1 MKLLVFLLVLFHLG
15 CDFNKDRR
23 PNVIVLAVEGL
34 GFDRVPCQRESLS
47 DGFATLCEESVR
59 FTHAYANSTN
69 SLANLATVLTGLFPW
84 EHGLRGQ
91 SQWLR
96 PHRETVSERALRNGY
111 KTALISSGL
120 PLLAK
125 TGLGQGF
132 EHFDDRIDLFSR
144 PHFRPAR
151 SVVSRFSRWLDSN
164 KGAPFF
170 TTLHFSDLLYPFE
183 VSQTTE
189 GELRDLS
196 VGSQIEEMSEELGVL
211 FRKLKTLNLWNQ
223 TYVVLVGL
231 SGGKDPSSLTSSQT
245 QVSLLIKPER
255 VKRDQGTSWGVDLN
269 VSLADLG
276 VSLIEIVGGGVSE
289 EQQDQERVSLSS
301 VYNSPQP
308 DWPDDRLI
316 ITEMYW
322 AFENFGLDIVRA
334 ARRKHL
340 LYIHQDPPL
349 LFNTL
354 TDRQELYPLPMKDQ
368 AYAVNFD
375 LFSSLFERGLPL
387 AEYREIPEWFY
398 FGVEGFRKGRW
409 DWLGEESSIPY
420 PASSW
425 VIRDLIEKRS
435 WLKLMEAS
443 KNEPYI
449 QYLALSWLNPQG
461 DYSDLIRHLNCSNA
475 FRVQSLKGLEKSLR
489 EHCDQDRLLQYVDW
503 YQSRGGDQ
511 ELLYENRYKRS
522 YQFWWARLELGA
534 MNYAAQGVLGLPL
547 TWPLPPDVSE
557 AFVLFREKR
566 SSRVIMKNY
575 TSKAK
580 Y

>member
-1 MKLLVFLLVLFHLG
+1 MKFCVFLLVLFHLG
-15 CDFNKDRR
+15 CDFNKNHH
-23 PNVIVLAVEGL
+23 PNVVVLAVEGL
-34 GFDRVPCQRESLS
+34 GFDRVPCQRESLT

-59 FTHAYANSTN
+59 FTHAYTNSTN
-69 SLANLATVLTGLFPW
+69 SMANLATALTGLFPW

-96 PHRETVSERALRNGY
+96 PHRETVAERALKNHY
-111 KTALISSGL
+111 KTVLVSSGL
-120 PLLAK
+120 PLLSK

-132 EHFDDRIDLFSR
+132 EQFDDRIDLFSR

-151 SVVSRFSRWLDSN
+151 SVVGRFSRWLDS
-164 KGAPFF
+164 KGGSSFF
-170 TTLHFSDLLYPFE
+170 AVLHFSDLLYPFE
-183 VSQTTE
+183 VSQNSE
-189 GELRDLS
+189 GDLRDLS
-196 VGSQIEEMSEELGVL
+196 VDSQVEEISEELDFL
-211 FRKLKTLNLWNQ
+211 FKKLKRLNLWNQ

-231 SGGKDPSSLTSSQT
+231 SGGKDPSVLTSSQT
-245 QVSLLIKPER
+245 QVSLMIKPER
-255 VKRDQGTSWGVDLN
+255 VKRDQATSWGVDLN

-276 VSLIEIVGGGVSE
+276 VSLMEIVGAGVSE
-289 EQQDQERVSLSS
+289 ESDDHERVSLSS
-301 VYNSPQP
+301 VYNNPQP

-316 ITEMYW
+316 LTEMYW

-340 LYIHQDPPL
+340 LYIHQNPPL

-354 TDRQELYPLPMKDQ
+354 TDRQELYPLPLKDQ

-387 AEYREIPEWFY
+387 AEHRKIPDWFP
-398 FGVEGFRKGRW
+398 FGVEGFRKGKW
-409 DWLGEESSIPY
+409 EWSEDGVTIPP
-420 PASSW
+420 PARSW

-435 WLKLMEAS
+435 WLKLMEVS
-443 KNEPYI
+443 KSEPYI

-461 DYSDLIRHLNCSNA
+461 DYGPLIQHLNCSEA
-475 FRVQSLKGLEKSLR
+475 FRSQNIKEIEKNLR

-503 YQSRGGDQ
+503 YKNRGGDE
-511 ELLYENRYKRS
+511 ELIYENRYRRS

-547 TWPLPPDVSE
+547 TWPLTPDVSE
-557 AFVLFREKR
+557 AFVLFKEKR
-566 SSRVIMKNY
+566 PSRVIMRNY